1 MSFQQMVTD
10 VRALGD
16 NGAYIGRLCP
26 PHLGH
31 LYLAD
36 LLLEAFPNTHMIGVG
51 SCNEKVSFK
60 HLFNYG
66 DKRDVLRL
74 LYPNATILPIPDFG
88 NDALW
93 FAAIDDQISA
103 MGRNP
108 KETVF
113 IGGCEEEVEFYY
125 KAGRKVFI
133 VNRFG
138 GLTTKVSGTEV
149 RDALIEGRPLDGMLH
164 PSTIPL
170 VKERFVLRWEELRSK

>member
-1 MSFQQMVTD
+1 MVTD
-10 VRALGD
+10 MRALGD

-36 LLLEAFPNTHMIGVG
+36 LLLEAFPDKHMIGIG
-51 SCNEKVSFK
+51 SCNEKLSFK

-74 LYPNATILPIPDFG
+74 LYPTATILPVPDFG
-88 NDALW
+88 NDELW
-93 FAAIDDQISA
+93 FAALDDQLRA

-108 KETVF
+108 QETVF
-113 IGGCEEEVEFYY
+113 VGGCEEEVEFYY
-125 KAGRKVFI
+125 NAGRKVFI
-133 VNRFG
+133 VNRYG

-149 RDALIEGRPLDGMLH
+149 RDALIERRSLDGMLH

-170 VKERFVLRWEELRSK
+170 VQERFALRWEEFRSK